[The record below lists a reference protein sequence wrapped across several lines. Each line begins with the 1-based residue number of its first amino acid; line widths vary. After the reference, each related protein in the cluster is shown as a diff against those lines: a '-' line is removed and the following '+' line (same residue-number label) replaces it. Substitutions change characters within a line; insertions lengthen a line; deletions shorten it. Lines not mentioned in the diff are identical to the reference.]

1 MKKWQIFLL
10 TAGLAMGLAA
20 CSDKTVVKEPV
31 ERVPGTAVEY
41 TGSDYIIV
49 GESESRYLKLN
60 PSTGTFR
67 LEDKETGY
75 YLDSNMANVDGIS
88 DSTAISDYVFNY
100 YSGSDTDKYASSTAM
115 DSYNYAVLL
124 DTLSYEEIDNGVR
137 MVYSIGSDTITY
149 KDFPT
154 LISEERMNELVLQYL
169 DEKSVKTVTKAFRL
183 TKSGFYSRQYNS
195 TNPLKGLGAT
205 QLYNLFY
212 EVGHYTYEELEYDA
226 EENGTEEDL
235 PNRQTINFSV
245 DVFLDGDDL
254 VVELPGDE
262 MSYELDNPLK
272 DIVFLPYFMSSN
284 STDGYLFVPDGSGAL
299 IYLDNNYTGYQYSA
313 RYYNG
318 DILTN
323 AGSYVSFNN
332 EMTLP
337 VYGMKSDDMAILGII
352 EEGAEVATLTTA
364 VNGTSSA
371 VPYARAYLTFT
382 VRDVETT
389 ASFIGSV
396 TNFTQRMTSD
406 DYFADTIRVRYRLLT
421 GDDANYSGMA
431 KAYQNYLKDQ
441 GVLSEAEP
449 EDEAPIFVNFLGEI
463 DKTKYFLGV
472 PYDGK
477 VSLTTFSQAKDIL
490 TSLNANGVHNIK
502 VQYTGLANNGLNQ
515 RAVESVKVSNELG
528 GTSGLQDLASYV
540 DSIGGELYPDFLL
553 QTAYTD
559 KNLSKEE
566 RSFFITGAVAQIY
579 NFDLVTNTVETDEKY
594 PLYIISP
601 TYISDYISKFES
613 SYSKLGINGL
623 SSSDFMT
630 FISANYKK
638 GKNLSMTNA
647 KPAYEEAMNTLADYK
662 LILNNPI
669 VDAYNIA
676 DYITD
681 LPRGNSGLRV
691 LDASIP
697 FTQLVLNG
705 CITYATEAL
714 NTSTSDI
721 WEDMMRAIETKSA
734 LKFRFIAADTT
745 ILQDTT
751 ADDVFM
757 AEYSLWESKIG
768 AYYEEYNEYYQ
779 KVKDATIV
787 SHEVFDRNDKHVKVV
802 YSNGVT
808 VYLNYDEEDA
818 VLDGVSV
825 SAQSYV
831 IK

>member
-1 MKKWQIFLL
+1 
-10 TAGLAMGLAA
+10 MGLAA
-20 CSDKTVVKEPV
+20 CSDNTVVKEPV

-41 TGSDYIIV
+41 TGSDYV
-49 GESESRYLKLN
+49 TVSEGDNWDLKLN

-67 LEDKETGY
+67 MENRETGQ

-88 DSTAISDYVFNY
+88 DTTAISDYVFNY
-100 YSGSDTDKYASSTAM
+100 YSGSDSDKYAAYTAM
-115 DSYNYAVLL
+115 DSYNYAILTDAL
-124 DTLSYEEIDNGVR
+124 TYEDIDNGVR
-137 MVYSIGSDTITY
+137 MIYSLGSDAVTY

-154 LISEERMNELVLQYL
+154 LIAEERMNELVLQYL
-169 DEKSVKTVTKAFRL
+169 DESQLKVLDNAYHLS
-183 TKSGFYSRQYNS
+183 KSGVYSRQYGE
-195 TNPLKGLGAT
+195 TKQLKGLGAT
-205 QLYNLFY
+205 ELYNLFY
-212 EVGHYTYEELEYDA
+212 EVGHYTYDELEYDA
-226 EENGTEEDL
+226 QENGTEEDL
-235 PNRQTINFSV
+235 PNRQNVQFSV
-245 DVFLDGDDL
+245 DVYLDGDDL

-284 STDGYLFVPDGSGAL
+284 STDGYLLVPDGSGAL
-299 IYLDNNYTGYQYSA
+299 IYLDNNYTGYQYTA

-323 AGSYVSFNN
+323 ASTYNSFNN

-337 VYGMKSDDMAILGII
+337 IYGMKSDDMAILGII

-382 VRDVETT
+382 IRDVETT
-389 ASFIGSV
+389 GNFVGA
-396 TNFTQRMTSD
+396 TTKFTQRMTSE
-406 DYFADTIRVRYRLLT
+406 DYFADTIRVRYRFLT
-421 GDDANYSGMA
+421 GDDANYTGMA
-431 KAYQNYLKDQ
+431 KAYQDYLKDQ
-441 GVLSEAEP
+441 GVLTEAET
-449 EDEAPIFVNFLGEI
+449 EDEAPIFVNFLGEV

-490 TSLNANGVHNIK
+490 ASLTTNGVQNIK

-515 RAVESVKVSNELG
+515 RAVESVKISNELG
-528 GTSGLQDLASYV
+528 GTSGLQELASYV
-540 DSIGGELYPDFLL
+540 NSIGGELYPDFQL
-553 QTAYTD
+553 QTAYTS
-559 KNLSKEE
+559 KGLSKAE
-566 RSFFITGAVAQIY
+566 RSFFIIGSVAQIY
-579 NFDLVTNTVETDEKY
+579 NFDLVTNIVKTNEKY

-638 GKNLSMTNA
+638 GENLSMTNA
-647 KPAYEEAMNTLADYK
+647 KPAYEKAMNTLADYE
-662 LILNNPI
+662 LILSNPI

-714 NTSTSDI
+714 NTTTSDI
-721 WEDMMRAIETKSA
+721 WEDLMRAIETKSA

-745 ILQDTT
+745 VLQDTM
-751 ADDVFM
+751 ADDIFM
-757 AEYSLWESKIG
+757 SEYSLWEDKIG

-808 VYLNYDEEDA
+808 VYLNYDEEEA

-831 IK
+831 VK